1 MTAIFIAL
9 IASITIFV
17 LCVADYKNH
26 FSTMVCK
33 GDYVFLGA
41 ISLFNGLVLFGSSVS
56 LSDNGIALIAILLIL
71 VYYATYKRG

>member
-9 IASITIFV
+9 IATLTIFV
-17 LCVADYKNH
+17 LCVADYKNN
-26 FSTMVCK
+26 FAQDVGK

-41 ISLFNGLVLFGSSVS
+41 ISLFNGLVLVGSSVS
-56 LSDNGIALIAILLIL
+56 LSDNGIALIGILLIL